1 MAAKKG
7 KTTKKAGTKG
17 KKAQNSYSFRDEII
31 ILLTLAVAI
40 LLILSNFGLGGFL
53 GNAVSAFLFG
63 IFGLPAYIMPVLLF
77 LGTAFVFSNRGN
89 SFAYIKLGAGVG
101 FSFMLCTF
109 LQLLT
114 VPFEK
119 EQTIISFYRYAAK
132 EKRAADCSEGFLQN
146 CCARQLESRELM

>member
-63 IFGLPAYIMPVLLF
+63 IFGLPAYIMP
-77 LGTAFVFSNRGN
+77 
-89 SFAYIKLGAGVG
+89 G
-101 FSFMLCTF
+101 FTF
-109 LQLLT
+109 
-114 VPFEK
+114 F
-119 EQTIISFYRYAAK
+119 R
-132 EKRAADCSEGFLQN
+132 DCFRIFKQ
-146 CCARQLESRELM
+146 R

>member
-1 MAAKKG
+1 MAAKKGKTTKKAGTKGKKAQNSYSFRDEIIILLTWREYCMAAKKG

-63 IFGLPAYIMPVLLF
+63 IFGSESLDCRL
-77 LGTAFVFSNRGN
+77 
-89 SFAYIKLGAGVG
+89 
-101 FSFMLCTF
+101 
-109 LQLLT
+109 
-114 VPFEK
+114 
-119 EQTIISFYRYAAK
+119 ISCRFY
-132 EKRAADCSEGFLQN
+132 FF
-146 CCARQLESRELM
+146 

>member
-53 GNAVSAFLFG
+53 GNAVSAFLSES
-63 IFGLPAYIMPVLLF
+63 LDCRL
-77 LGTAFVFSNRGN
+77 
-89 SFAYIKLGAGVG
+89 
-101 FSFMLCTF
+101 
-109 LQLLT
+109 
-114 VPFEK
+114 
-119 EQTIISFYRYAAK
+119 ISCRFY
-132 EKRAADCSEGFLQN
+132 FF
-146 CCARQLESRELM
+146 

>member
-101 FSFMLCTF
+101 FSSALFYSC
-109 LQLLT
+109 LLFHLKKSRLLF
-114 VPFEK
+114 PFTDM
-119 EQTIISFYRYAAK
+119 QRRR
-132 EKRAADCSEGFLQN
+132 KRAADCSEGFLQN

>member
-63 IFGLPAYIMPVLLF
+63 IFGLPGLYH
-77 LGTAFVFSNRGN
+77 
-89 SFAYIKLGAGVG
+89 AG
-101 FSFMLCTF
+101 FTF
-109 LQLLT
+109 
-114 VPFEK
+114 F
-119 EQTIISFYRYAAK
+119 R
-132 EKRAADCSEGFLQN
+132 DCFRIFKQ
-146 CCARQLESRELM
+146 R

>member
-17 KKAQNSYSFRDEII
+17 KKAQNSHSFRDEII
-31 ILLTLAVAI
+31 ILLTLAAAI

-77 LGTAFVFSNRGN
+77 LGTAFAFSNRGN
-89 SFAYIKLGAGVG
+89 SFAYIKLGAGAG
-101 FSFMLCTF
+101 FSLSCS
-109 LQLLT
+109 
-114 VPFEK
+114 VPFYSCLLFRLRK
-119 EQTIISFYRYAAK
+119 NSKSFPFTRMRQRRR
-132 EKRAADCSEGFLQN
+132 RAED
-146 CCARQLESRELM
+146 